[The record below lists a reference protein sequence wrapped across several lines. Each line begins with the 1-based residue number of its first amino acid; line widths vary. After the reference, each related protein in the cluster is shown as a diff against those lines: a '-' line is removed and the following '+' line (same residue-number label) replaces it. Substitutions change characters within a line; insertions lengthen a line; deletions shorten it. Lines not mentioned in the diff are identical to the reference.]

1 MFTNVDTAA
10 VRSRLNIGAIIRPET
25 RPVETGNSPMRPAA
39 SGFID
44 RLGRSAVGAATKM
57 ALNLDVSYQEA
68 IPEGPKIWVANHPT
82 TLDPLMMISIVPEK
96 MSVLTTGGAF
106 GVPVIG
112 RYLRHS
118 GHIPVVR
125 GSGQNAL
132 DKAVEYLLEGRSIG
146 IFPEGALSPMEGGF
160 KPPRTGGARL
170 ALASGAP
177 VIPLG
182 IGIDRSRL
190 KFIGTYIDDQPA
202 LGHFYF
208 GGPYAVTVGKPLSFT
223 GNVEDRT
230 LVRDISGRIMSS
242 IIQLSHE
249 SSQRLSSSPVNAEF
263 LPDWTGVQGNQY
275 A

>member
-1 MFTNVDTAA
+1 VIA
-10 VRSRLNIGAIIRPET
+10 
-25 RPVETGNSPMRPAA
+25 
-39 SGFID
+39 
-44 RLGRSAVGAATKM
+44 AATKM
-57 ALNLDVSYQEA
+57 ALNLDVSYQGE

-82 TLDPLMMISIVPEK
+82 TMDPLMLISIVPEK

-132 DKAVEYLLEGRSIG
+132 DKAAEYLLDGRSVG

-160 KPPRTGGARL
+160 KQPRTGAARL
-170 ALASGAP
+170 ALASGVP

-182 IGIDRSRL
+182 ISLDRSRL
-190 KFIGTYIDDQPA
+190 KFIGTYIDGQPA

-208 GGPYAVTVGKPLSFT
+208 SGPYAVTVGKPLAFT
-223 GNVEDRT
+223 GVVGNRS
-230 LVRDISGRIMSS
+230 LVRDISSQIMSS
-242 IIQLSHE
+242 IIQLSLE
-249 SSQRLSSSPVNAEF
+249 SSQRLSSSPVGAE
-263 LPDWTGVQGNQY
+263 LQPEWASAQGNQY